1 MPLLFWKLDLGLAGG
16 LGWLMVN
23 SEAKHKIAL
32 VVDVRNWAFHNI
44 AEQIKTHLSERYEF
58 DVYYFSEYK
67 SLDSLCHEI
76 FFGKYELV
84 HFFWRAWLSD
94 LYYYILDRNREWLKI
109 LLNTPLTFSVYDH
122 TYLDAGNIRRF
133 AVIFE
138 LACGF
143 TISSERLKQI
153 YDRFDLPLRPTAVI
167 ADGVD
172 LGLFFPVNLHR
183 LGDRSRD
190 IVVGWVGNSKWYNFE
205 GVDHKGLYSIIRPA
219 IAELRADGVP
229 VTGVFAD
236 RNVAHI
242 PVERMVD
249 YYNSIDIYVCASD
262 MEGTPNPVLEAM
274 ACGVPVISTDVG
286 IVPQLFGP
294 KQSAFI
300 LRERSIDCLKEKLR
314 ELVNQPEM
322 RLELSRENIE
332 VIKGWTREQ
341 ESVKW
346 DAFFRHIIEQSASH
360 PLSSE
365 GIAAR
370 QRRLQK
376 FLPES
381 KPSFLI
387 RRTLEIIT
395 RRINII
401 KFNLKYGP

>member
-1 MPLLFWKLDLGLAGG
+1 
-16 LGWLMVN
+16 MVN
-23 SEAKHKIAL
+23 FEEKHKIAL

-44 AEQIKTHLSERYEF
+44 ATQIKTYLSERYEF
-58 DVYYFSEYK
+58 DIYYFSEYK
-67 SLDSLCHEI
+67 SLDRLCHEI
-76 FFGKYELV
+76 FSGKYILV

-94 LYYYILDRNREWLKI
+94 LYYYILDRNRELLKH
-109 LLNTPLTFSVYDH
+109 LLQTLLTFSVYDH

-138 LACGF
+138 LASGF
-143 TISSERLKQI
+143 TVSSDRLQQI
-153 YDRFDLPLRPTAVI
+153 YNNFDLPLHPTSVI
-167 ADGVD
+167 EDGVD

-205 GVDHKGLYSIIRPA
+205 GIDHKGLYSIIRPA
-219 IAELRADGVP
+219 IAGLRADGVP

-242 PVERMVD
+242 PVEHMVD

-274 ACGVPVISTDVG
+274 ACGIPVISTDVG

-300 LRERSIDCLKEKLR
+300 LQERSVACLQEALRILVFDSEKR
-314 ELVNQPEM
+314 SELA
-322 RLELSRENIE
+322 RENIQ

-346 DAFFRHIIEQSASH
+346 DVFFRHIIEQHASH

-370 QRRLQK
+370 QQRLQK

-381 KPSFLI
+381 KPALLI
-387 RRTLEIIT
+387 RRACEIIT
-395 RRINII
+395 RQFNII